1 MITTPV
7 IKRNEDIWDL
17 IKRSKVSVSQ
27 IANKMNTS
35 ESTIRKVFKLEL
47 CESKK
52 QYFRKLIKSIAIEND
67 IVCLSN
73 LASVDGTVK

>member
-1 MITTPV
+1 MTTTPV

-27 IANKMNTS
+27 IANRLGIS
-35 ESTIRKVFKLEL
+35 DSTLRKIFKFEL

-52 QYFRKLIKSIAIEND
+52 RYFRKLIKSIAIEND